1 MIIRQDTTKRCRRHQ
16 IRVASQF
23 IGWSYGRKGIACRRY
38 ATRPCYRVPKGTP
51 FLFPMDYQPMNWL
64 AARACSL
71 DTSSARPLVASILR
85 RTPIK
90 PRCGFALQDA
100 TGEARRAGKITA
112 GGVTPGSMASSY
124 TSAEGAAE
132 WGLSPRRGWC
142 TIGLLAGVSP
152 LPVVLPALR
161 ASLADGGNRYHV
173 HNNQISNK

>member
-38 ATRPCYRVPKGTP
+38 ATRPCYRVPKGTL

-71 DTSSARPLVASILR
+71 DTS
-85 RTPIK
+85 RTPIT
-90 PRCGFALQDA
+90 PRWGFALQDA
-100 TGEARRAGKITA
+100 TREARRAGKITA

-173 HNNQISNK
+173 HNNQISKK